1 MSDLMNVSSTASGH
15 LLSMRKSDSN
25 KTHVEDV
32 AVLTGGFDRPY
43 AFGLTMAL
51 ASKGIAV
58 DVLGGGEIDS
68 PEMHATP
75 NVRFHDIY
83 GDPRRERSGWAKLRR
98 VLAYYLRLI
107 GYARQSRAKIFHLL
121 WNNKFQAFDRTLLTL
136 YYKLC
141 GRKLAF
147 TAHNVNAGK
156 RDGNDSILNRLTLKA
171 QYQLVDHIFVHTEPM
186 KKELQS
192 EFSIPESK
200 VTVIP
205 FGINN
210 SVPDTDLTSGQAKA
224 RLGISRHEKAIL
236 FFGAIRPYKG
246 LQYLAEAFKQ
256 LSKTGQNYRLIIAG
270 EPKKGTEQYLSEI
283 RLTLDSDGV
292 RDYVIDRTEFIAD
305 EETELYFKAA
315 DVTVLPYT
323 SVFQSGVL
331 FLAYSFGLPVI
342 ASDVAC
348 FREDIIEGC
357 TGFVFTP
364 CSADDLAK
372 SLKKYFESD
381 LYKNLEH
388 RRREIRE
395 YAQRRNSW
403 NVVAEVTQKVYAALL
418 A

>member
-1 MSDLMNVSSTASGH
+1 MNELTVSNSALADSTSIDRSKSTPH
-15 LLSMRKSDSN
+15 LE
-25 KTHVEDV
+25 TV
-32 AVLTGGFDRPY
+32 ALLTGGFDRPY

-68 PEMHATP
+68 PEMHSTP
-75 NVRFHDIY
+75 NVRFHDTY
-83 GDPRRERSGWAKLRR
+83 GDPRRERGALAKLLR
-98 VLAYYLRLI
+98 VISYYTKLVR
-107 GYARQSRAKIFHLL
+107 YARVSRARIFHLL

-136 YYKLC
+136 YYKLS
-141 GRKLAF
+141 GRKLVF

-156 RDGNDSILNRLTLKA
+156 RDGNDSMLNRLTLKM
-171 QYQLVDHIFVHTEPM
+171 QYKLVDHIFVHTDPM
-186 KKELQS
+186 KKELEDDFGITS
-192 EFSIPESK
+192 NK

-210 SVPDTDLTSGQAKA
+210 SVPDTNLTSRQAKE
-224 RLGISRHEKAIL
+224 RLGIHPDEKAIL

-246 LQYLAEAFKQ
+246 LEYLAEAFRQ
-256 LSKTGQNYRLIIAG
+256 LGLTEQNYRLIIAG
-270 EPKKGTEQYLSEI
+270 EPKKGTEQYLNDI
-283 RLTLDSDGV
+283 KRTLNVERV
-292 RDYVIDRTEFIAD
+292 RECVISKTEFIPD
-305 EETELYFKAA
+305 EDTEVYFKAA

-348 FREDIIEGC
+348 FREDIIESQ

-364 CSADDLAK
+364 CDSGDLARV
-372 SLKKYFESD
+372 LEKYFESD
-381 LYKNLEH
+381 LYKNLES

-395 YAQRRNSW
+395 YAQARNSW
-403 NVVAEVTQKVYAALL
+403 ALVAEATQKVYAALL
-418 A
+418 K